1 MLKVIVLTVCAS
13 LAVANVQQARSS
25 QPSPVGMQAT
35 KDEASKE
42 EVVNPLIVG
51 VLKHLEHD
59 DFNLKKRVEKLEH
72 EASVVSPVV
81 AEAPETGAG
90 VEEPTTAG
98 VEEPM
103 TLLQEKTTT
112 TNNLR
117 KNQKKSGY
125 EFVGWHAL
133 TTAEWWDKTNR
144 DFMDRM

>member
-13 LAVANVQQARSS
+13 LAVANVHQARSS

-51 VLKHLEHD
+51 VLKHLAHD

-90 VEEPTTAG
+90 VD
-98 VEEPM
+98 EPM
-103 TLLQEKTTT
+103 TAEVEDPTMLLQETTT

-117 KNQKKSGY
+117 TNKASKAMIKIKQMLAQKT
-125 EFVGWHAL
+125 GWSCCFCSCPYFACC
-133 TTAEWWDKTNR
+133 
-144 DFMDRM
+144 